1 MMKKIKYSFGTHL
14 AMLIT
19 CLCLVVACKTDPKT
33 TADKKESS
41 SKTGAAKIVTD
52 EDLKVTIQV
61 RSEPKRLNPVLTTT
75 STALQLLAHLFPT
88 LLNFSPEDLSV
99 QPVLV
104 KSLPTVAKLTEGPYA
119 GGVSYSYE
127 IHEEAVWD
135 NGLPV
140 TGHDYVLG
148 MKILFNPLV
157 KADAY
162 RGVMNFVKAV
172 KVDAT
177 NPKKFVVYSDQTYI
191 MGEAYSGFFMY
202 PAYAYDPQGLMKD
215 IPLTDLTDP
224 EKAAALAKSNANLK
238 TFADAFNSP
247 EYGRELANIT
257 SCGAY
262 KLVEWIPNQRLVL
275 RKKENWWGDKLVKDY
290 PMLTAIPKELVYEVI
305 RDGNS
310 ALTQLKS
317 GALDVAVT
325 STNDYLAL
333 QENEQ
338 AKKNLN
344 FYKPESMSY
353 VYIALN
359 AKNPKLK
366 DKKVRQAIAHAVDR
380 DEIIEVLKSGL
391 ARTIT
396 GPIPSQFDYYNKSL
410 KPIPYNVEKAKTLLA
425 GAGWKDTN
433 GNGIV
438 DKQMDGELVELTI
451 EFAIPTSKAS
461 EQLAILVKETAKRAG
476 IDIEIKVK
484 ETSVY
489 LADRRRR
496 EFEMMPLQAR
506 PDPGLY
512 DPYQLW
518 HSKSDTPSGGNFVGF
533 RNMEADKLIEEIR
546 VTLDKKKRDALY
558 LQLQE
563 IIYDEQPAIFLYS
576 GQTCIVANQ
585 RLNLKTSVYKPG
597 YFEQYSTVK

>member
-1 MMKKIKYSFGTHL
+1 MMKKIKYSFGAHL
-14 AMLIT
+14 AMLVM
-19 CLCLVVACKTDPKT
+19 CLCLVAACKTDPKT
-33 TADKKESS
+33 TEDKKESS
-41 SKTGAAKIVTD
+41 TKTGAATIVTD
-52 EDLKVTIQV
+52 EDLKVTIQI

-104 KSLPTVAKLTEGPYA
+104 KSLPKVVQLTEGPYA

-135 NGLPV
+135 NGSPV

-172 KVDAT
+172 EIDPT

-215 IPLTDLTDP
+215 IPLTDLTNP

-262 KLVEWIPNQRLVL
+262 KLIEWIPNQRLVL
-275 RKKENWWGDKLVKDY
+275 QKKENWWGDKLVKDY

-310 ALTQLKS
+310 AMTQLKS
-317 GALDVAVT
+317 GALDIALT

-333 QENEQ
+333 QENEA

-359 AKNPKLK
+359 AKKPKLK
-366 DKKVRQAIAHAVDR
+366 DKKVRQAIAHAIDR

-410 KPIPYNVEKAKTLLA
+410 KPIPYNVEKAKSLLA
-425 GAGWKDTN
+425 AAGWKDTN

-476 IDIEIKVK
+476 INIEIKVK

-533 RNMEADKLIEEIR
+533 RNTEADKLIEEIR

-563 IIYDEQPAIFLYS
+563 IIYDEQPAVFLYS

-585 RLNLKTSVYKPG
+585 RLNLKTSIFKPG